1 MNPLIRVPYATAGAL
16 SRAVV
21 AVSPQKNSKL
31 FRALSARRGLLERYE
46 AWAATSRD
54 PSRPLLWIHAPSVG
68 EGLQALPVVELL
80 RERMPDA
87 QLAYTFF
94 SPSAEAF
101 ASRLG
106 ADFTDYLAFDTQRSA
121 TRALESLRPAA
132 LVFSKLDV
140 WPILTETA
148 NRLGV
153 KLALMS
159 GTVPASSRRR
169 SGIAALALR
178 DAYRSLDAAGAI
190 SADDAQRLTQLGIA
204 ADRVTVTGDTRYD
217 QVWARATRVSPE
229 RDRLVALF
237 RDSRPTL
244 VAGSTW
250 PSDEEHLLPAW
261 VQVRRAVPAA
271 RLIIAPHEVSSQH
284 LESIAAWA
292 ARSSLTLSRA
302 SEAHARATEVI
313 LVDRYGM
320 LGDLYAL
327 ADAAYV
333 GGGFHSAGLHS
344 VLEPA
349 AFGSPAMFGPRHE
362 DNRDAT
368 LLVKSGGGARCA
380 GTGDI
385 VARLSAWFQ
394 NPDVR
399 ARASEAARSV
409 VRSELGAAERSA
421 AMITS
426 LLG

>member
-54 PSRPLLWIHAPSVG
+54 LSRPLLWIHAPSVG

-237 RDSRPTL
+237 RDSRPTF

-261 VQVRRAVPAA
+261 VQVRRALPAA
-271 RLIIAPHEVSSQH
+271 RLIIAPHEFSSEH
-284 LESIAAWA
+284 LESITAWA
-292 ARSSLTLSRA
+292 ARSSLTLSRT
-302 SEAHARATEVI
+302 SETHARATEVI
-313 LVDRYGM
+313 LVDQYGL

-344 VLEPA
+344 VIEPA
-349 AFGSPAMFGPRHE
+349 AFGSPVMFGPRHE
-362 DNRDAT
+362 DNRDAA
-368 LLVKSGGGARCA
+368 LLVTGGGGARCA
-380 GTGDI
+380 GAGDI